1 VADDS
6 DLVARITRQPAK
18 ARRASGITIEQLA
31 ERLDTAVQ
39 NVHRIEKGQN
49 ITLRTLARVARA
61 LGLKVQVRL
70 SPDPRGP
77 RTPLPGRRRR
87 AS

>member
-1 VADDS
+1 VTDES
-6 DLVARITRQPAK
+6 DLVATVTQQLAE

-49 ITLRTLARVARA
+49 ITLRTLERVARA
-61 LGLKVQVRL
+61 LGQKVRFRL
-70 SPDPRGP
+70 VPDPQGP
-77 RTPLPGRRRR
+77 KTPPPGRKRR
-87 AS
+87 AT